1 MTWAPPISVDIDQFA
16 TDLEALIKSLDD
28 VNPQIALQEAEGG
41 VAAQIAVDDSEITE
55 VLLKLVQL
63 TERNGIKL
71 PREFGLL
78 VKQALYFDRYTK
90 LLAPDLDLVRDDRVV
105 GFDDQRAGA
114 IDDDDDRGDGVDRG
128 GSFRSRRFK

>member
-1 MTWAPPISVDIDQFA
+1 MGAADSVDIDQFA

-28 VNPQIALQEAEGG
+28 VNPQIALQEAQGQ
-41 VAAQIAVDDSEITE
+41 VAAQIAVDDAEITE

-114 IDDDDDRGDGVDRG
+114 IDV
-128 GSFRSRRFK
+128 